1 MRQTVP
7 VQTPAPV
14 IVIGAGPVGLYAA
27 FQLGLRG
34 MRPVLIDALPRA
46 GGQCAALY
54 PDREILDA
62 PGFSTISARE
72 LADYRFDDQI
82 IAYAWDRERYRRERY
97 AEINSAQTQSA
108 DANWFLLKSSQQ
120 DNLFQW

>member
-34 MRPVLIDALPRA
+34 MRPVLIDALPREA
-46 GGQCAALY
+46 KRRRRRRKRRPKGQ
-54 PDREILDA
+54 
-62 PGFSTISARE
+62 
-72 LADYRFDDQI
+72 
-82 IAYAWDRERYRRERY
+82 
-97 AEINSAQTQSA
+97 A
-108 DANWFLLKSSQQ
+108 DATPSGVTPGSWKDVAPAPSVATASSAPSAPPRSTR
-120 DNLFQW
+120 